1 MMTLSPDMRVSVPS
15 DVLINVIDGQAV
27 LLNLKTERYFGLDEV
42 GTEMWR
48 ALTSS
53 DSIES
58 ACIALLAEYEVAPE
72 RLRTDLLDL
81 AQKLIENGLLEVRGG

>member
-1 MMTLSPDMRVSVPS
+1 MSLSSSAGVSVPA
-15 DVLINVIDGQAV
+15 DVLVNVIDGQAV

-48 ALTSS
+48 VLTSS
-53 DSIES
+53 DSIEA
-58 ACIALLAEYEVAPE
+58 ACATLLAEYEVEPE
-72 RLRTDLLDL
+72 RLRADVFEL

>member
-1 MMTLSPDMRVSVPS
+1 MSLSPASRVSVPS

-48 ALTSS
+48 ILTSS

-58 ACIALLAEYEVAPE
+58 ACAALLAEYEVEPE
-72 RLRTDLLDL
+72 RLRADLFDL